1 MMIIMIFVSSVDD
14 EIKGLLFDID
24 KIIIKIIELFI
35 DRIKDL
41 EMSYVP
47 CIIIDNFNPNS
58 ELYNRLV
65 KLQSSNNF
73 RIIIIYQMENK
84 LSNRIFL
91 DYLEEKKNESFDYKY
106 TITLYSDLYE
116 LPNKYEDVF
125 KSLKPTINNYLKLNN
140 CLNEDEAKNVEIEEE
155 KEVENEIFQFFN
167 NDKDQINLYLNEI
180 SILINREINIETDFI
195 KNIFL
200 HIPLNLFDLEI
211 ISNNT
216 IIIKYSSSIVEKIVY
231 RICSDSIIGLLP
243 KINNLNLDN
252 FVKGG
257 LFERGIKEYIND
269 VEPIFGKIEKVVEFD
284 CILNFFKLTKDYNFN
299 DEEIKTKLKKMKNV
313 KELKQKYQN
322 FSFNNNIMITQRQN
336 GKDWALSII
345 TKKDDDPKNIDMSL
359 IQIGI
364 NKTIEQ
370 IQIIMEYFERKLN
383 FIKRKI
389 NEILNIDIMNSHIL
403 FIFLKET
410 QNGKTLEFLKKYN
423 IPYIFFDL
431 EKKSF
436 VFDNKV
442 KIKYFKLNDSTF
454 FLKNCT
460 KWKESLECQKK
471 KR

>member
-1 MMIIMIFVSSVDD
+1 
-14 EIKGLLFDID
+14 
-24 KIIIKIIELFI
+24 
-35 DRIKDL
+35 
-41 EMSYVP
+41 
-47 CIIIDNFNPNS
+47 
-58 ELYNRLV
+58 
-65 KLQSSNNF
+65 
-73 RIIIIYQMENK
+73 MENK

-106 TITLYSDLYE
+106 TTTLYSDLYE

-257 LFERGIKEYIND
+257 LFERGIKGYIND
-269 VEPIFGKIEKVVEFD
+269 VEP
-284 CILNFFKLTKDYNFN
+284 
-299 DEEIKTKLKKMKNV
+299 
-313 KELKQKYQN
+313 
-322 FSFNNNIMITQRQN
+322 NIWEN
-336 GKDWALSII
+336 
-345 TKKDDDPKNIDMSL
+345 
-359 IQIGI
+359 
-364 NKTIEQ
+364 
-370 IQIIMEYFERKLN
+370 RK
-383 FIKRKI
+383 
-389 NEILNIDIMNSHIL
+389 S
-403 FIFLKET
+403 
-410 QNGKTLEFLKKYN
+410 
-423 IPYIFFDL
+423 
-431 EKKSF
+431 S
-436 VFDNKV
+436 
-442 KIKYFKLNDSTF
+442 
-454 FLKNCT
+454 
-460 KWKESLECQKK
+460 
-471 KR
+471 